1 MIPPNEPFFCL
12 ANGMQVFVVFLA
24 VLLVILS
31 ATFIIRHRQDRRR
44 RIKTV
49 WLTFGII
56 TILVF
61 FFDLINVI
69 SMNDVA
75 GYLEL
80 GLIALL
86 LGGAIAETIFDL

>member
-1 MIPPNEPFFCL
+1 
-12 ANGMQVFVVFLA
+12 MQVFVVFLA
-24 VLLVILS
+24 VLLVALS
-31 ATFIIRHRQDRRR
+31 VIFIIRHRQDRRR

-61 FFDLINVI
+61 FFDLINVN

>member
-1 MIPPNEPFFCL
+1 MILPNKPFFCL

-24 VLLVILS
+24 VLLVALS
-31 ATFIIRHRQDRRR
+31 VIFIIRHRQDRRR